1 MHSIHSK
8 ILGRIYGHGRGWVF
22 TQKDFSDLG
31 SRQAIDVSLHR
42 LCRGE
47 KIRCI
52 CRGIYGY
59 PEYSEFL
66 GKYISPDFGMVSD
79 AISRKY
85 GWRTCPNG
93 ETALNIL
100 GMSTQLPAKIV
111 YLSDGPTKNFK
122 IGNQVISFKNTSL
135 RDLQIKNRMSA
146 IVVQALK
153 SLGAEH
159 IEKEIIGKFRKRL
172 KGTDKKKLLKES
184 KYLADWIYEAIKK
197 ICDGDE
203 NG

>member
-1 MHSIHSK
+1 
-8 ILGRIYGHGRGWVF
+8 
-22 TQKDFSDLG
+22 
-31 SRQAIDVSLHR
+31 
-42 LCRGE
+42 
-47 KIRCI
+47 
-52 CRGIYGY
+52 
-59 PEYSEFL
+59 
-66 GKYISPDFGMVSD
+66 
-79 AISRKY
+79 
-85 GWRTCPNG
+85 
-93 ETALNIL
+93 
-100 GMSTQLPAKIV
+100 
-111 YLSDGPTKNFK
+111 
-122 IGNQVISFKNTSL
+122 
-135 RDLQIKNRMSA
+135 MSA